1 MCSLAGGGCAQVIES
16 RHRDADAQAPEDGA
30 ILVSTLTL
38 VDLAGSERVAKTGA
52 DGIRMKEGTAINKS
66 LLTLG
71 TVINKLAEGVH
82 VQGAARCSRLG
93 DMQLGAAGL
102 HARHPGSTLS
112 IMFMAIWAHCMCV
125 HLPASAVV

>member
-1 MCSLAGGGCAQVIES
+1 MIES

-82 VQGAARCSRLG
+82 VQGAVHCSRQE
-93 DMQLGAAGL
+93 DMQLGACRACMQ
-102 HARHPGSTLS
+102 ATLTHLS
-112 IMFMAIWAHCMCV
+112 ASRAYQFWLTACV
-125 HLPASAVV
+125 DTCLQVQWSDSCG